1 MTAAAPTPPDL
12 ILPALADLLGCGAGD
27 LRPLLPQLIAAWTAE
42 DGSGAIALR
51 RTPRAD
57 LEVLGGA
64 RPGPRQ
70 TQVALT
76 LLRAA
81 MTSGATLSA
90 YADDALLP
98 GEALRRLGWR
108 QAGQF
113 TDWRGPLPTLDAP
126 VPEGVRILPLAA
138 AEDLT
143 VRREAQATYA
153 DRLGHTLV
161 GDTDLIPGAHG
172 SDDTV
177 GHVAVDASGQGVG
190 ICRAWLD
197 GDTLTIG
204 SPGVHPA
211 WRHTTLRHALL
222 RATGDAARQRGAR
235 HLIMQAWGDTPAETQ
250 ADAELG
256 LTAATVTPIHLSR

>member
-1 MTAAAPTPPDL
+1 MADEAVQSERTRLVELRSRGGEKRVPDVEWTDRWSS
-12 ILPALADLLGCGAGD
+12 DLSTK
-27 LRPLLPQLIAAWTAE
+27 QTE
-42 DGSGAIALR
+42 SV
-51 RTPRAD
+51 
-57 LEVLGGA
+57 LEVLGCA

-70 TQVALT
+70 AQVALT

-81 MTSGATLSA
+81 MTSGTLLSA
-90 YADDALLP
+90 YADEALLP

-108 QAGQF
+108 RAGQF
-113 TDWRGPLPTLDAP
+113 TDWRGPLPTPEAP
-126 VPEGVRILPLAA
+126 VPEGVRLLPLAA
-138 AEDLT
+138 AEDVT

-161 GDTDLIPGAHG
+161 GDPDLMPDAHG

-177 GHVAVDASGQGVG
+177 GHVALDASGQGVG

-211 WRHTTLRHALL
+211 LRHTTLRHALL
-222 RATGDAARQRGAR
+222 RATCNAACERGAR
-235 HLIMQAWGDTPAETQ
+235 HLIMQAWGDTQ
-250 ADAELG
+250 ADAGLG

>member
-1 MTAAAPTPPDL
+1 M
-12 ILPALADLLGCGAGD
+12 IG
-27 LRPLLPQLIAAWTAE
+27 RPRRLCCPR
-42 DGSGAIALR
+42 DCC

-70 TQVALT
+70 AQVALA

-81 MTSGATLSA
+81 SASGTLLSA

-108 QAGQF
+108 RVGQF
-113 TDWRGPLPTLDAP
+113 TDWRGPLPTP
-126 VPEGVRILPLAA
+126 V
-138 AEDLT
+138 
-143 VRREAQATYA
+143 
-153 DRLGHTLV
+153 
-161 GDTDLIPGAHG
+161 AHG

-177 GHVAVDASGQGVG
+177 SHVALDASGQGVG

-222 RATGDAARQRGAR
+222 RATCDAARERGAR
-235 HLIMQAWGDTPAETQ
+235 GLIMQAWGDTPAETQ

>member
-1 MTAAAPTPPDL
+1 MTTATPTPPDL
-12 ILPALADLLGCGAGD
+12 ALPTLADLLGCGADD
-27 LRPLLPQLIAAWTAE
+27 LRPLLPQLVSAWTAA
-42 DGSGAIALR
+42 DGTGVIALR

-64 RPGPRQ
+64 HPGPRQ
-70 TQVALT
+70 AQVALT

-81 MTSGATLSA
+81 SASGTLLSA

-113 TDWRGPLPTLDAP
+113 TDWRGSLPTPDAP
-126 VPEGVRILPLAA
+126 IPEGVRILPLAA
-138 AEDLT
+138 VPDRT
-143 VRREAQATYA
+143 VRRQAQATYA

-161 GDTDLIPGAHG
+161 GDAVLIPGAHG

-177 GHVAVDASGQGVG
+177 GHVALDASGQGVG
-190 ICRAWLD
+190 VCRAWLD

-211 WRHTTLRHALL
+211 LRHTTLRHALL
-222 RATGDAARQRGAR
+222 RATCDAARERGAR

-250 ADAELG
+250 ADATLG

>member
-1 MTAAAPTPPDL
+1 MVPAAYAAPVTATTPTTPDL
-12 ILPALADLLGCGAGD
+12 ILPALADLLGCGADD

-51 RTPRAD
+51 RTPRAQQ
-57 LEVLGGA
+57 EVLGGA

-70 TQVALT
+70 PQVALT

-81 MTSGATLSA
+81 MTSGKLLSA

-108 QAGQF
+108 QA
-113 TDWRGPLPTLDAP
+113 
-126 VPEGVRILPLAA
+126 
-138 AEDLT
+138 
-143 VRREAQATYA
+143 QATYA

-161 GDTDLIPGAHG
+161 GDPDLTPDAHG

-177 GHVAVDASGQGVG
+177 SRIAVDASGRGVG

-211 WRHTTLRHALL
+211 LRHTTLRHALL
-222 RATGDAARQRGAR
+222 RASGDAARERGAR
-235 HLIMQAWGDTPAETQ
+235 GLIMQAWGDTPAETQ

-256 LTAATVTPIHLSR
+256 LTAATVTPMHLSR